1 MTSQA
6 QVRRLLSL
14 VPYLRDHDGAKLT
27 DVAEAFGISVKT
39 LRDDLN
45 VLWMCGM
52 PGLTPGDLI
61 DIDMDAVETEGKIHL
76 SNADYLP
83 RPLRLSNDEALALM
97 LALRTLREI
106 AGRGRR
112 DAIDRA
118 LVKLDAAGGDQ
129 STDRAEVS
137 VAAGREEIQARVA
150 DGLQR
155 GKRLD
160 LTYDV
165 ASRAETTRRMVDP
178 LRLFVLDGASYLDA
192 WCYLADDLRTFR
204 LDRMAAVGVTDVDV
218 APHPDVVLKD
228 LSGGWFSS
236 LADAPLVTL
245 ELEPWSSWVAEYYP
259 TESVS
264 SRSDGGLTVSLRV
277 SDPAWLTGLLLRLG
291 GGAKVVAPTGAGEA
305 AAEAAREA
313 LDQYAALGLTA

>member
-14 VPYLRDHDGAKLT
+14 VPYLREHDGARMT
-27 DVAEAFGISVKT
+27 DVAEAFGISVET

-83 RPLRLSNDEALALM
+83 RPLRLSTDEALALV

-106 AGRGRR
+106 AGPGRR
-112 DAIDRA
+112 DAVDRA
-118 LVKLDAAGGDQ
+118 LVKLEAAAGHQ
-129 STDRAEVS
+129 PTERAEVS
-137 VAAGREEIQARVA
+137 VAAGRDEVRARVTE
-150 DGLQR
+150 GLQR

-160 LTYDV
+160 LVYDV

-178 LRLFVLDGASYLDA
+178 LRLFVLEGAGYLDA
-192 WCYLADDLRTFR
+192 WCHLAQDLRTFR
-204 LDRMAAVGVTDVDV
+204 LDRMAAVEVTDVDV
-218 APHPDVVLKD
+218 VPHPDVVLKD
-228 LSGGWFSS
+228 LSGGWFAS
-236 LADAPLVTL
+236 LKDAPLVTL
-245 ELEPWSSWVAEYYP
+245 DLQPGATWVAEYYP
-259 TESVS
+259 TESAEA
-264 SRSDGGLTVSLRV
+264 RADGGLTVSLRV
-277 SDPAWLTGLLLRLG
+277 SDPAWLRGLLLRLA
-291 GGAKVVAPTGAGEA
+291 GGATVVSPLGAGDS

-313 LDQYAALGLTA
+313 LDQYAALGLAD

>member
-14 VPYLRDHDGAKLT
+14 VPYLREHDGAKLT

-106 AGRGRR
+106 AGPGRR

-118 LVKLDAAGGDQ
+118 LVKLDAAAGDQ
-129 STDRAEVS
+129 PTRAEVS

-192 WCYLADDLRTFR
+192 WCYLAGDLRTFR
-204 LDRMAAVGVTDVDV
+204 LDRMAAVEVTDVDA

-228 LSGGWFSS
+228 LSGGWFAS

-259 TESVS
+259 TEAVAA
-264 SRSDGGLTVSLRV
+264 RPDGGLTVSLRV
-277 SDPAWLTGLLLRLG
+277 SDPAWLTGLVLRLG
-291 GGAKVVAPTGAGEA
+291 GGATVVAPAGAGES

>member
-1 MTSQA
+1 VTSQA

-14 VPYLRDHDGAKLT
+14 VPYLREHDGAKLT

-106 AGRGRR
+106 AGPGRR

-118 LVKLDAAGGDQ
+118 LVKLEAAAGGQ
-129 STDRAEVS
+129 TTRAEVS

-165 ASRAETTRRMVDP
+165 ASRAETTRRLVDP

-192 WCYLADDLRTFR
+192 WCYLAGDLRTFR
-204 LDRMAAVGVTDVDV
+204 LDRMAAVEVTDVDV
-218 APHPDVVLKD
+218 DPHPDVVLKD
-228 LSGGWFSS
+228 LSGGWFAS

-264 SRSDGGLTVSLRV
+264 SRPDGGLTVSLRV
-277 SDPAWLTGLLLRLG
+277 SDPAWLTGLVLRLG
-291 GGAKVVAPTGAGEA
+291 GGAKVVAPPGAGES